1 MPFIFDVKVTP
12 NSSKSGW
19 AMDKTG
25 NLKCYL
31 KNPAQDGKANAE
43 LIKSLS
49 KILNIPRDMI
59 FIVHGEQSRSKRIKI
74 DIDMTFNQ
82 LLDALGIEWQM
93 DMF

>member
-1 MPFIFDVKVTP
+1 MPFVFDVKVIP
-12 NSSKSGW
+12 NSSKSDW
-19 AMDKTG
+19 TLDKSG

-59 FIVHGEQSRSKRIKI
+59 FIVHGEQSRSKRVKI